1 METQFAQLEALR
13 LLDDK
18 DLRQHVR
25 FLVDLLGEVINER
38 SGETVFQAVEQLR
51 KGFIR
56 LRKQD
61 DPLLRNQLMAQI
73 GELDPA
79 TLREVIRA
87 FNLYFSLV
95 NTAEEAYH
103 HHNRLLQQR
112 NCRSLWHGS
121 YLDTLTLLK
130 QDCVTLTQLKS

>member
-1 METQFAQLEALR
+1 METQFAQLQALS
-13 LLDDK
+13 LLEDK
-18 DLRQHVR
+18 DLRSHVR
-25 FLVDLLGEVINER
+25 FLVDLLGEVIAER
-38 SGETVFQAVEQLR
+38 SGDSVYQAVELLR

-56 LRKQD
+56 LRKND

-73 GELDPA
+73 GELNTQ

-103 HHNRLLQQR
+103 HHNRLIQLR
-112 NCRSLWHGS
+112 NGGNLWHGWLFITINNS
-121 YLDTLTLLK
+121 QHNEEWL
-130 QDCVTLTQLKS
+130 